1 MISIRLLV
9 DLEMNKLWLVVRDI
23 EKHRTWWKYFI
34 SESEMD
40 KFKNKIK
47 YIKNLFI
54 IEDSGDII
62 SR

>member
-1 MISIRLLV
+1 
-9 DLEMNKLWLVVRDI
+9 MNKLWLVVRDI